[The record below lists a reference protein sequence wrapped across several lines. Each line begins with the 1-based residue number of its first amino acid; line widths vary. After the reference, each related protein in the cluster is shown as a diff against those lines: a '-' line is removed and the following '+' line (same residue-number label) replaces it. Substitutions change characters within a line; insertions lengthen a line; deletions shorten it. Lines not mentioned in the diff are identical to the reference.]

1 MPQKA
6 LASGRG
12 FGRGAFRLS
21 SARVVPC
28 NASTRMAPSHNA
40 TRQARAS
47 GLARRRR
54 AAAVAPDRGVAA
66 SCPLVP
72 GDEWGRVRPAC
83 PPWQASCARL
93 ALALASSRS
102 GKQASYFLGI

>member
-66 SCPLVP
+66 SCPLAP